1 MVLLCNQPEMAD
13 ELLANLKWTI
23 SAQSI
28 ARLARMHGQRN
39 PLSLDEL
46 HETAAFV
53 KAVHQVALVGKSEG
67 ELFCLS

>member
-1 MVLLCNQPEMAD
+1 MAE

-39 PLSLDEL
+39 PLSLDQL
-46 HETAAFV
+46 HETAEFV

-67 ELFCLS
+67 ELFA

>member
-1 MVLLCNQPEMAD
+1 MVLLCNQPAMAD

-39 PLSLDEL
+39 PLSLDKL
-46 HETAAFV
+46 HETAEFV
-53 KAVHQVALVGKSEG
+53 KALHQVAQIGVVEG
-67 ELFCLS
+67 ELFS